1 MRFGVLNVL
10 KFGVPLQISK
20 RYRHFIAKTRGFETL
35 RDLLAPEWTVKRLRA
50 VSQLK
55 NFDVVPITMCSTEN
69 EQLSVYERSQVPI
82 KDIIIYGEMRNKL
95 LRLTLE

>member
-55 NFDVVPITMCSTEN
+55 NFDVVPHYNVLNGKRTVVS
-69 EQLSVYERSQVPI
+69 
-82 KDIIIYGEMRNKL
+82 
-95 LRLTLE
+95 LRKKSGAN